1 MSETTRLG
9 LGLMAE
15 NASGKYLIFNALAAL
30 LDTILAKRLGVAFS
44 GVDLTLTADQY
55 QQNGTF
61 HITGATSS
69 GLDVILPSDVERFAL
84 WSSAAANTHSF
95 NVKVGSNTVAIAPG
109 AAAFVYT
116 DGAGAIEAVLRGTA
130 AAIGLTNLSDGPGA
144 LGTAGQYLRMNSGA
158 TAGEWASRKKPITI
172 GFETALSNTE
182 IFARYVA
189 EEAFTL
195 PASLTGSVGNC
206 GSPDGGNSTV
216 ISLKKN
222 GAAAFGTITIA
233 TGGTV
238 SFSAAGSTSFAIGDV
253 LTATG
258 PGTATT
264 AALFAAT
271 LLGTI

>member
-9 LGLMAE
+9 LALMAE

-30 LDTILAKRLGVAFS
+30 LDTILAKRLAVAFS
-44 GVDLTLTADQY
+44 GVDITLTTDQY
-55 QQNGTF
+55 QQNGNF
-61 HITGATSS
+61 HITGCTSS
-69 GLDVILPSDVERFAL
+69 GLDVVIADVERFAL

-95 NVKVGSNTVAIAPG
+95 NVKLGANTVAIAPG
-109 AAAFVYT
+109 SAAFVYSN
-116 DGAGAIEAVLRGTA
+116 GSGGVESVLRGTA

-182 IFARYVA
+182 VFARYVA

-195 PASLTGSVGNC
+195 PSSLTGSVGNC
-206 GSPDGGNSTV
+206 GSPDGSNATV
-216 ISLKKN
+216 ITLHKN
-222 GAAAFGTITIA
+222 GGASFGSITIA

-238 SFSAAGSTSFAIGDV
+238 SFSAASATSFAIGDV

-264 AALFAAT
+264 AAQFAAT

>member
-1 MSETTRLG
+1 MSETTRKG
-9 LGLMAE
+9 LPLMAE
-15 NASGKYLIFNALAAL
+15 NDSGKYLTFNALLAL
-30 LDTILAKRLGVAFS
+30 LDTMLAKRLAVSVS
-44 GVDLTLTADQY
+44 GSNATVTTDDY
-55 QQNGTF
+55 QQHATF
-61 HITGATSS
+61 HVTGATTAGRTITLPAAVE
-69 GLDVILPSDVERFAL
+69 GLTL
-84 WSSAAANTHSF
+84 WSSVSTNTQS
-95 NVKVGSNTVAIAPG
+95 VDLKIGSNTVAIAPG

-116 DGAGAIEAVLRGTA
+116 DGAGNIAAVLRGTA

-158 TAGEWASRKKPITI
+158 TAAEWASRKKPITI

-206 GSPDGGNSTV
+206 GSPDGSNSTA

-264 AALFAAT
+264 AAQFAAT

>member
-1 MSETTRLG
+1 MSETTRFG
-9 LGLMAE
+9 FPLMAE
-15 NASGKYLIFNALAAL
+15 NDSGKYLTFNEVLAL
-30 LDTILAKRLGVAFS
+30 LDAILGKRKGVAFS
-44 GVDLTLTADQY
+44 GVDVTLTKDEY
-55 QQNGTF
+55 QQHGTF
-61 HITGATSS
+61 HITGATGS
-69 GLDVILPSDVERFAL
+69 GLDAILPTDVERFAL

-182 IFARYVA
+182 VFARYVA

-195 PASLTGSVGNC
+195 PSSLTGSVGNC
-206 GSPDGGNSTV
+206 GSPDGSNATV
-216 ISLKKN
+216 ITLHKN
-222 GAAAFGTITIA
+222 GGASFGSITIA

-238 SFSAAGSTSFAIGDV
+238 SFSAASSTSFAIGDV

-264 AALFAAT
+264 AAQFAAT